1 MKVPLSQLA
10 SLTGGVVVG
19 DASRVV
25 EKVAPLH
32 TADSVSITF
41 AEKPEK
47 VDWNSAPKAAAV
59 VLPQGSSVVV
69 PDDVAK
75 LFVESPKAAFERIA
89 AFFHPK
95 IETLEVGVSPKASIA
110 SSARIGQNV
119 SIGAFAV
126 VGENVEIADGVKIY
140 PGVVLMTNVRIGA
153 NTVLF
158 PNVVVYENVRIGAN
172 CILHANSV
180 LGAYGFGYDSST
192 GVHVLAAQYGSV
204 VVEDNVEIGACS
216 TVDRGAYDATYIGEG
231 SKIDNH
237 VMIAHNCKLGKRN
250 MICASVGIAGSVSTG
265 DYVVMAGRVGMRD
278 HLTVGDGAMIGA
290 MAGVMANVPAQ
301 ARIVGIPATPEKEQM
316 RKQAALA
323 KLPETLKDYRKLR
336 KEVAELESRIAALEQ
351 ACGDDP
357 QACGDAP
364 QTGDD
369 EPLTCDDAPQTCDDA
384 SQT

>member
-140 PGVVLMTNVRIGA
+140 PGVVLMANVRIGA

-357 QACGDAP
+357 QVCGDAP

-369 EPLTCDDAPQTCDDA
+369 EPQAGDDAPQIGDEA

>member
-10 SLTGGVVVG
+10 SLTGGVVDG
-19 DASRVV
+19 DANRVI

-41 AEKPEK
+41 AENPEK
-47 VDWNSAPKAAAV
+47 VDWSSAPKAAAV
-59 VLPQGSSVVV
+59 VLPQGSSVVL

-75 LFVESPKAAFERIA
+75 LFVASPKAAFERIA

-95 IETLEVGVSPKASIA
+95 VETLEAGISPKASIA
-110 SSARIGQNV
+110 SSAKIGQNV
-119 SIGAFAV
+119 SIGPFAV

-140 PGVVLMTNVRIGA
+140 PGVVLMTNVRVGA

-158 PNVVVYENVRIGAN
+158 PNVVVYENVRIGAG

-192 GVHVLAAQYGSV
+192 GVHILAAQYGSV
-204 VVEDNVEIGACS
+204 VIEDNVEIGACS

-237 VMIAHNCKLGKRN
+237 VMIAHNCKLGRRN

-290 MAGVMANVPAQ
+290 MAGVMTDVPAK
-301 ARIVGIPATPEKEQM
+301 ARIVGIPATPELEQF
-316 RKQAALA
+316 RKQAAL
-323 KLPETLKDYRKLR
+323 KILPETLKDYRKFR

-351 ACGDDP
+351 V
-357 QACGDAP
+357 CGDASQP
-364 QTGDD
+364 
-369 EPLTCDDAPQTCDDA
+369 CDDA
-384 SQT
+384 SQSCDDASQACDDAFQPSDDAPQS